1 MIGERVMGR
10 DAKSVVRLTADE
22 RAVLDALVKHRVW
35 RGRRCGERGGC

>member
-22 RAVLDALVKHRVW
+22 RAVLDALVKAPRVALAKVW
-35 RGRRCGERGGC
+35 